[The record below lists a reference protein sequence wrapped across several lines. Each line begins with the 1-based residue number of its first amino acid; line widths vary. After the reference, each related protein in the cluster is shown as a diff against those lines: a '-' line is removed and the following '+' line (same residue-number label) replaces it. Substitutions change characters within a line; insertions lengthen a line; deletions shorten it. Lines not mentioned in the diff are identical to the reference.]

1 MPDWN
6 PVEMIGK
13 HPNRLAYSI
22 YSELI
27 TKKIWAKARKIM
39 GYKDLSK
46 YNLMTN
52 FAGQPFIDVR
62 LSFNSFLPKNLP
74 KKIEEKIINY
84 SINKLK
90 LNPNY
95 HDKIEFDISITNYS
109 FDFEEKFKILYGKIL
124 NKNEKNIFKNKK
136 NLRLKM

>member
-1 MPDWN
+1 
-6 PVEMIGK
+6 
-13 HPNRLAYSI
+13 
-22 YSELI
+22 
-27 TKKIWAKARKIM
+27 M

-124 NKNEKNIFKNKK
+124 NKNEKNIFKSKIKK
-136 NLRLKM
+136 TYD

>member
-1 MPDWN
+1 
-6 PVEMIGK
+6 MIGK

-27 TKKIWAKARKIM
+27 TKNLAKARKIM

-62 LSFNSFLPKNLP
+62 LSFNSLPKNLP
-74 KKIEEKIINY
+74 KKIEEK
-84 SINKLK
+84 
-90 LNPNY
+90 
-95 HDKIEFDISITNYS
+95 
-109 FDFEEKFKILYGKIL
+109 
-124 NKNEKNIFKNKK
+124 
-136 NLRLKM
+136 